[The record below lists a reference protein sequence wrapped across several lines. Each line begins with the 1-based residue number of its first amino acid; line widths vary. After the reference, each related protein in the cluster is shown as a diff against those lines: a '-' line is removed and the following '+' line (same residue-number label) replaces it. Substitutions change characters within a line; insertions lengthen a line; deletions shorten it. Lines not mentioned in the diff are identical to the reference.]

1 MEEEKKSDDSSDFK
15 AVERDME
22 EKAEEMEEREEEVE
36 EGIAKV
42 SDEWERNRKD
52 SSVPGALPPE
62 EDPDEK

>member
-1 MEEEKKSDDSSDFK
+1 MDEEKKGEDSTDFE

-36 EGIAKV
+36 EGIEKV

-52 SSVPGALPPE
+52 SGVPGALPPE
-62 EDPDEK
+62 DDEK